1 MPAIVALVL
10 AASMMHPGAGA
21 AGPNRFEAV
30 EPHMGT
36 LVRLVVYAPDAGAA
50 RAALAAGF
58 DRIREL
64 EQILSDYRPDSEVS
78 RLATAPA
85 GRPIH
90 VSADLFAVL
99 RVAQDVAAMTDGAFD
114 VTQAPVTRLWREAR
128 ASGRLPDSAALEAA
142 AERSGFRKL
151 SLDDEQ
157 RTVTT
162 AVAGMGIDAG
172 GIGKG
177 YAASAAVEAITGLGV
192 HSALAAVSGDLA
204 FSAAPPGQSGWRIA
218 VSTGDRSSAPD
229 DHALVLEHAAVST
242 SGASAQHLEV
252 DDSRYSHIIDPARGM
267 GLRDDITVTVVAPT
281 GAEADALATAVS
293 VLGVERGLRV
303 LDRRPGLSGLVVV
316 RTGADVRVYRS
327 ARYPGSAP

>member
-1 MPAIVALVL
+1 VPAIVALVL

-50 RAALAAGF
+50 RAAFAAGF

-316 RTGADVRVYRS
+316 RTGADVRAYRS